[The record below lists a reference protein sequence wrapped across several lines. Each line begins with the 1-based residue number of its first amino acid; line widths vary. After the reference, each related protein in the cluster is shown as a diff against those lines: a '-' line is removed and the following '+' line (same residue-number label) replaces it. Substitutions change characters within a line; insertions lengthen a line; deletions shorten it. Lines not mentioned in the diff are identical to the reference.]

1 MKKILITG
9 SNGLLGHK
17 LVSALITRDDVKL
30 IITSAGENQNP
41 PNERYTFE
49 RMDITDS
56 ARVEEILSKYQP
68 DCVINSA
75 AMTNVDQCENERDKC
90 WKINVNG
97 VKNLAESCKNI
108 DTHLV
113 HLSTDFIFDGT
124 AGPYQETDKPNP
136 LSHYGHSKWES
147 EKALQIE
154 GLRWSVIRTIL
165 VYGIVKTMSR
175 SNFVLWAKG
184 ALEKGDPIKVVTD
197 QVRMPT
203 LAEDLAEGCIL
214 AALKEKTGIYHICG
228 KDGGNVYELVKIV
241 ADVFDLDMSP
251 VTAATSEEI
260 GAPANRPPVTG
271 FILDKAQNELGYK
284 PHPFRDGLQIMKSQ
298 MHELGL

>member
-41 PNERYTFE
+41 PSERYTFE

-90 WKINVNG
+90 WQINVDG
-97 VKNLAESCKNI
+97 VKNLAESCKKINA
-108 DTHLV
+108 HLV